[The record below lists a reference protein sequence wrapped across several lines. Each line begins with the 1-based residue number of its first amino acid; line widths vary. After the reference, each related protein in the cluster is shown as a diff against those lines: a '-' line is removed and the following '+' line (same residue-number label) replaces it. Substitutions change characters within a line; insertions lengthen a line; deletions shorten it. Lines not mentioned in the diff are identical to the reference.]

1 LTKSSFVRSR
11 AKPRASTRNLAL
23 IALLLG
29 ACGPKPT
36 TSPPSAAV
44 QESLRPPSALGYDF
58 MWRQRV
64 IAEWPTG
71 KQEFEAVLQK
81 RNGELTLLG
90 LSPMG
95 LPGFVLTLHENGS
108 ITVENRMDRE
118 LPFEPA
124 YILADVQRVFFPW
137 LAAVEPA
144 FEGERQGSVGA
155 QQITERYAAGR
166 LVSRDFRRAET
177 PDQAVHIEYGA
188 TPAGG
193 DAAAHVALDNGLH
206 RYRLVIETFEQ
217 QRL

>member
-1 LTKSSFVRSR
+1 MKPVRLVMLT
-11 AKPRASTRNLAL
+11 
-23 IALLLG
+23 LLLSALPLA
-29 ACGPKPT
+29 ACGPKPA
-36 TSPPSAAV
+36 TSRPAPAV
-44 QESLRPPSALGYDF
+44 QETLRPATVLSYDF

-71 KQEFEAVLQK
+71 TQEFEAVLQK
-81 RNGELTLLG
+81 RNAELTLLG

-95 LPGFVLTLHENGS
+95 LPGFVLTLRADGS

-137 LAAVEPA
+137 LEAVAPG
-144 FEGERQGSVGA
+144 FEGERQGQVGT
-155 QQITERYAAGR
+155 QQVSERYAAGR
-166 LVSRDFRRAET
+166 LVARDFRRAET
-177 PDQAVHIEYGA
+177 PDQPVHIEYGP

-193 DAAAHVALDNGLH
+193 DAASRVTLDNTLH